1 MNLNAKIYRL
11 VVCFWLS
18 LVVGVFAFGQ
28 KPAPAA
34 DSPASVVGTW
44 EGTLEAGAA
53 RLRLVLHIDSPK
65 NDALTGRL
73 DSPDQGATDLPLDSI
88 SLAAN
93 KLHFE
98 MKSLGAAYE
107 GKLESD
113 GNQITGEFQQ
123 GGQAFPLIFKRTGR
137 TATKSLLTL
146 QKIDAGGHMLNML
159 IGGEAAPAVIFE
171 AGFGAGLESWATV
184 QSSAA
189 KFARTL
195 SYDRAGIGQSEAG
208 PKPRAAKQIAQELH
222 TALQKAA
229 VAPPYVLVGH
239 SFGGIY
245 VRVFAD
251 MYPQE
256 VAGMVLIDPS
266 QESFDDWTK
275 SHAEAQR
282 ADRDQELAK
291 APAGVRDESA
301 EVSAS
306 YARARSAKLP
316 AGIPVILLTAT
327 KDDTMPAAVRK
338 VWSQMHEDWVAKAPG
353 AKHVTVE
360 SGHFIQAEQPQVVID
375 AIKQVVD
382 QVRNKAP

>member
-1 MNLNAKIYRL
+1 MNLNGKIYRL
-11 VVCFWLS
+11 VSCFCLS

-28 KPAPAA
+28 KPAPAT

-44 EGTLEAGAA
+44 EGTLEAA
-53 RLRLVLHIDSPK
+53 RLKLVLHIDAPM
-65 NDALTGRL
+65 NNALTGRL
-73 DSPDQGATDLPLDSI
+73 DVPAQGATDLLLDSI
-88 SLAAN
+88 SLAAGTFR
-93 KLHFE
+93 FE

-113 GNQITGEFQQ
+113 GNQITGEFKQ
-123 GGQAFPLIFKRTGR
+123 GSQAFPLIFKRTGR

-146 QKIDAGGHMLNML
+146 QKIDAGGHTLNML

-171 AGFGAGLESWATV
+171 AGFGVGLESWATV
-184 QSSAA
+184 QSSTA
-189 KFARTL
+189 KFARTA

-222 TALQKAA
+222 AALQKAGI
-229 VAPPYVLVGH
+229 APPYVLVGH

-251 MYPQE
+251 MYPKE
-256 VAGMVLIDPS
+256 VAGLVLIDPS
-266 QESFDDWTK
+266 QEAFDEWAKTQLQ
-275 SHAEAQR
+275 AQR
-282 ADRDQELAK
+282 ASRDEEIAK

-306 YARARSAKLP
+306 YARARTTKVP
-316 AGIPVILLTAT
+316 AGIPVVLLTAT
-327 KDDTMPAAVRK
+327 KDDTMPPTVRK
-338 VWSQMHEDWVAKAPG
+338 VWSQMHEDWVNKVPG
-353 AKHVTVE
+353 AKHVTLE